1 MVESVLQAGD
11 IRHQFGSIGSAQRF
25 DSQRSAQVPHE
36 DEWDLIDGNAMLK
49 TNIHQTW
56 NFDLHWEVIDFLND
70 QLDDP
75 DKLRSYFVVTG
86 TEDRAWASTCLD
98 YLRKLWPDSG
108 ENFLESFIALL
119 KNIRSLGKHQIYRL
133 KVSPNLNF
141 RVHMSSSNR
150 TLRFCGYATGHDTVT
165 LMRQLAWIVSVCRVP
180 QDGRLLLSRACIQ
193 PNGSERQ
200 FSIKVEPL
208 KLAPKTGGSCWHEM
222 FVGYVLAYGFPIPA
236 RDFGLGVE
244 MPFYIMTILG
254 LVCYPINYGAGLV
267 LKGDNTA
274 LIPSKESSG
283 SNAIQWHFVR
293 SPSADSALSWDSI
306 SRRCGPEGVFCET
319 NWKRLADKR
328 AFVGYF
334 PKAEVHLGTDDSGF
348 AHIKPSGAPIDDKR
362 RFNFVNEIT
371 GSFGTSGLGIFGGG
385 VSGKA
390 VFHRL
395 SEQRIKAAH
404 GMFWNKL
411 CNAKTQPLLLFDTS
425 TKRGWLVPEL
435 SGVLHIALTWA
446 STAEDPAVLAAFD
459 RAQISTDGGAAAYSA
474 IQKASTNSLPGVED
488 DADFDK
494 EMKVRDIVKR
504 VLESLGQIKEQQQQ
518 VAHCS
523 GTLTDGLTGYE
534 YVDIAHFQDTLAAK
548 RVKLDGS
555 CTGDW
560 LKVVKKW
567 PEIAVLLCANLGEP
581 YLD

>member
-1 MVESVLQAGD
+1 
-11 IRHQFGSIGSAQRF
+11 
-25 DSQRSAQVPHE
+25 
-36 DEWDLIDGNAMLK
+36 
-49 TNIHQTW
+49 
-56 NFDLHWEVIDFLND
+56 
-70 QLDDP
+70 
-75 DKLRSYFVVTG
+75 
-86 TEDRAWASTCLD
+86 
-98 YLRKLWPDSG
+98 
-108 ENFLESFIALL
+108 
-119 KNIRSLGKHQIYRL
+119 
-133 KVSPNLNF
+133 
-141 RVHMSSSNR
+141 
-150 TLRFCGYATGHDTVT
+150 
-165 LMRQLAWIVSVCRVP
+165 
-180 QDGRLLLSRACIQ
+180 
-193 PNGSERQ
+193 
-200 FSIKVEPL
+200 
-208 KLAPKTGGSCWHEM
+208 M

-244 MPFYIMTILG
+244 MPFDIMTILG
-254 LVCYPINYGAGLV
+254 LACYPINYGAGLV

-293 SPSADSALSWDSI
+293 SSNADSALSWDSI
-306 SRRCGPEGVFCET
+306 SRRCGPEDVFCET

-446 STAEDPAVLAAFD
+446 STAEDPAVLTAFD

-560 LKVVKKW
+560 LKVVKNGL
-567 PEIAVLLCANLGEP
+567 EDRVA
-581 YLD
+581 